1 MARGEKPEGKKR
13 DWIGANIGLSP
24 RRVQEYMT
32 GEESDNHEEE
42 NEENE
47 GGNAATSKKKKKKV
61 ELSSADMEYLKNL
74 QDNLTD
80 SMGRKVK
87 ISKNLG
93 ITFYPQDID
102 DIASVLNCLGF
113 NEDGTL
119 R

>member
-1 MARGEKPEGKKR
+1 
-13 DWIGANIGLSP
+13 
-24 RRVQEYMT
+24 
-32 GEESDNHEEE
+32 
-42 NEENE
+42 
-47 GGNAATSKKKKKKV
+47 
-61 ELSSADMEYLKNL
+61 MEYLKNL